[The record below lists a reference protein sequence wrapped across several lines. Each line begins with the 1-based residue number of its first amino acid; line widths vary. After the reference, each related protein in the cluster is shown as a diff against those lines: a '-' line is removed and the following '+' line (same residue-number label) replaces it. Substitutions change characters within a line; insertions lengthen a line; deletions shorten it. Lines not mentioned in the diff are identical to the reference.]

1 MMSLS
6 IKTNIES
13 NGDLRQKVST
23 PKQQYVIEF
32 PPGSMGLE
40 LEPVITSSER
50 EVGCRVKDYYFGIDH
65 VGIDQEYVQSNVAIG
80 DIICQ
85 IQGGNVLSAKFKDI
99 LETLRT
105 LKDVTRMVT
114 FKSMSSSSKY

>member
-1 MMSLS
+1 MFLS